1 MSNTSRLTIAA
12 VLVALLSG
20 CASQNPYDNQ
30 GQQSSG
36 GMSKTAKYGGLGA
49 LAGAVAG
56 AAINHDN
63 RGKGALIGAAVA
75 GAAGAGY
82 GYYVDK
88 QEEELR
94 RSMQGTGVEVQRQG
108 DTIQLIMP
116 GNITFATDSA
126 DIASSF
132 YTPLNNLAGSFRQ
145 YNQNSIEIVGHTDSK
160 GTEAY
165 NYRLGQRRADSV
177 AHYLTSRGV
186 PSSVISTN
194 SRGELDPVAPN
205 TLPNGKD
212 NPAGRALNRRV
223 VITVVA
229 SEHVISQ

>member
-1 MSNTSRLTIAA
+1 MKVKLHKLSLGLAA
-12 VLVALLSG
+12 SVVLFTALP
-20 CASQNPYDNQ
+20 AHAQVN
-30 GQQSSG
+30 
-36 GMSKTAKYGGLGA
+36 KYGCIYAVDPYGKIVKDPYGKCIRTPYWTAEKDVPECGGVVAVEPAKPIEDRITLGA
-49 LAGAVAG
+49 DAFFDFDRADLKPAGRAKLDKLAT
-56 AAINHDN
+56 D
-63 RGKGALIGAAVA
+63 
-75 GAAGAGY
+75 
-82 GYYVDK
+82 
-88 QEEELR
+88 LR
-94 RSMQGTGVEVQRQG
+94 RV
-108 DTIQLIMP
+108 
-116 GNITFATDSA
+116 
-126 DIASSF
+126 SSV
-132 YTPLNNLAGSFRQ
+132 S
-145 YNQNSIEIVGHTDSK
+145 SIEIVGHTDSK